1 MSTPHIVI
9 LGGGFGG
16 LYCAKALREAP
27 VHITLVDRKNHH
39 LFQPLLYQVAT
50 AALDASDIASPL
62 RQIFAA
68 QQNVRVILG
77 EVVSI
82 DTGRQRVILEDAE
95 LAYDGLI
102 VATGVTHTY
111 FGHPEYEKLAPG
123 LKTIEDALEIRRR
136 VFSAFEE
143 AERTADP
150 AELARLMTFVLVGG
164 GPTGVELAGAL
175 AEIAR
180 ETLPGEFR
188 HIDPTT
194 AKVLLVE
201 ANTSLLTSYPE
212 ELRESAAAQLRGL
225 GVELKLGARVTN
237 VTERGVTVDGALI
250 PCATV
255 LWAAGVA
262 ASPVV
267 KSLGVPLDR
276 SGRVIVQ
283 PDLSIPGHPNVFVVG
298 DLASM
303 VSDGK
308 PVPGVAQGA
317 IQGGQRAA
325 DNLRRVLNGES
336 TVPFHYHD
344 RGSLATIGR
353 ARAVADLGKIKL
365 SGPPAWLV
373 WAGIHIL
380 FLIGFRNRLSV
391 GLSWAWAWLTRGRQ
405 ARLITGRTPLLDA
418 VARQTVAPPELPTGE
433 SARAAV

>member
-16 LYCAKALREAP
+16 LYCARALREAP
-27 VHITLVDRKNHH
+27 FDITLVDRKNHH

-50 AALDASDIASPL
+50 AALDASDIAAPL

-68 QQNVRVILG
+68 QKNVRVILG
-77 EVVSI
+77 EAVSI
-82 DTGRQRVILEDAE
+82 DTARQRVILEDAE
-95 LAYDGLI
+95 LAYDGLVI
-102 VATGVTHTY
+102 ATGVTHTY
-111 FGHPEYEKLAPG
+111 FGHPEYEKVAPG
-123 LKTIEDALEIRRR
+123 LKTLDDALEIRRR

-150 AELARLMTFVLVGG
+150 AEQARLMTFVLVGG

-188 HIDPTT
+188 HIDPTV
-194 AKVLLVE
+194 ARVLLVE
-201 ANTSLLTSYPE
+201 AHPSLLTSYPE
-212 ELRESAAAQLRGL
+212 ELRDSAAAQLRGL
-225 GVELKLGARVTN
+225 GVELKLGARVTDVN
-237 VTERGVTVDGALI
+237 ERGVTVDGTLI
-250 PCATV
+250 PSATV

-276 SGRVIVQ
+276 SGRVIVE
-283 PDLSIPGHPNVFVVG
+283 PDLSVPGHPNVFVIG
-298 DLASM
+298 DLAAM
-303 VSDGK
+303 VSDDK

-317 IQGGQRAA
+317 MQGGERAA
-325 DNLRRVLNGES
+325 DNLRRVFNGER
-336 TVPFHYHD
+336 TVPFHYWD
-344 RGSLATIGR
+344 KGSLATIGR

-365 SGPPAWLV
+365 GGPLAWLI

-380 FLIGFRNRLSV
+380 FLIGFRNRVSV

-405 ARLITGRTPLLDA
+405 ARLITGRTPQLHGA
-418 VARQTVAPPELPTGE
+418 AKQTVAAPETAKQAVATTG
-433 SARAAV
+433 